1 MASLIRGKC
10 CQPKET
16 LMGKISLIAVTVA
29 TLLVLTVGAHAAPW
43 CANYGGRGGGG
54 TNCGFYSF
62 AQCMA
67 ALSGNGGMCTR
78 NYAENPGRDRRYRDR
93 Y

>member
-1 MASLIRGKC
+1 MSRIPVITA
-10 CQPKET
+10 T
-16 LMGKISLIAVTVA
+16 LA
-29 TLLVLTVGAHAAPW
+29 TLLVSTVGAQAAPW
-43 CANYGGRGGGG
+43 CAQYGGRGGGG

-67 ALSGNGGMCTR
+67 AVSGTGGFCTR
-78 NYAENPGRDRRYRDR
+78 NQLENPRRGRDRRRD